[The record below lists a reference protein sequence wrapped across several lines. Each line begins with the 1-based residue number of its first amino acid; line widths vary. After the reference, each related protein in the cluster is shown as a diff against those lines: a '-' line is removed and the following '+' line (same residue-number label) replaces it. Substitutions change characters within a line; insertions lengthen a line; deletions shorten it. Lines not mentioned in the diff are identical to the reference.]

1 MPNKGATVWE
11 INFQHIRPCVDFVPT
26 LSDKYLEEEKAN
38 PLTNQMI
45 KLAEISKREHDFS
58 DYFSIEFEEGLS
70 LFTLISSEI
79 DNDLV
84 LGLFAK
90 HPVTNKFYGRKN
102 GEWKLLFESPLRYGF
117 SVSFVTKEFIDLFD
131 RRSKL
136 PNKPIRWEEME
147 RLGFLYE

>member
-1 MPNKGATVWE
+1 
-11 INFQHIRPCVDFVPT
+11 
-26 LSDKYLEEEKAN
+26 
-38 PLTNQMI
+38 MI
-45 KLAEISKREHDFS
+45 KLAEISKGEHDFS

-90 HPVTNKFYGRKN
+90 HPITNKFYGRKN

-136 PNKPIRWEEME
+136 PDKPIRWEEME